1 MSKASEQREL
11 KAQAEELKKKFQDIE
26 TAALGSL
33 EEVLTTIGIQ
43 IQNSA
48 KYHAPVDTGL
58 LRKSIT
64 YRLGA
69 TVDTQYVEIGTANEY
84 APFVEFGVSRQIYSK
99 ADGTNVHTKG
109 SPAQPFLTT
118 AFNSHKGSAKWQ
130 IRQAVKNAVEKEG
143 QE

>member
-11 KAQAEELKKKFQDIE
+11 KKQAEELKKKFQDIE

-48 KYHAPVDTGL
+48 KYYAPVDTGL

-69 TVDTQYVEIGTANEY
+69 TADTQYVEIGTANEY
-84 APFVEFGVSRQIYSK
+84 APFQEFGTSK
-99 ADGTNVHTKG
+99 MQ
-109 SPAQPFLTT
+109 AQPFLTP